1 MSGQATISA
10 KHHRQGT
17 IGKAACM
24 GRSGCF
30 PKAAHMRA
38 VEVVDPK
45 DRYANQE
52 DHVAMTIWRNFGQT
66 AHATMLSRGIL
77 ALAIMGAGLVSLTVV
92 SHVRRATAPIA
103 QIRGSP
109 SIMPTVP
116 PSAEDPSVAVGV
128 SGAQSSSPEF
138 SDTRFRFGF
147 LEFEDDADAPSK

>member
-1 MSGQATISA
+1 
-10 KHHRQGT
+10 
-17 IGKAACM
+17 
-24 GRSGCF
+24 
-30 PKAAHMRA
+30 MRA

-52 DHVAMTIWRNFGQT
+52 EHVVMTIWRNFGQT

-77 ALAIMGAGLVSLTVV
+77 ALAITGAGLVSLTVV

-109 SIMPTVP
+109 IIMPTVP
-116 PSAEDPSVAVGV
+116 PSAEDPYVAVGA

-138 SDTRFRFGF
+138 SGTSFRFGF
-147 LEFEDDADAPSK
+147 LEFEDDADAPAE